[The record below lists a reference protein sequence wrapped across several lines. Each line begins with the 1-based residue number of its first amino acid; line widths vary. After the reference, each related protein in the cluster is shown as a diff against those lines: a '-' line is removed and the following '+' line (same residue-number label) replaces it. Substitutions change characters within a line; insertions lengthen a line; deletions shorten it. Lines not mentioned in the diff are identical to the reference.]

1 MICVE
6 SPEARFEETIE
17 IQTNKL
23 EELSIQIDPTFIH
36 VCEENCI
43 KPISYVSSEPCVCG
57 IKVDGSLLKIKFSD
71 LLPVPESLIVKLS
84 GIRKGRKNSRFQE
97 FTKEEMEK
105 NVNFWSAWQ
114 K

>member
-57 IKVDGSLLKIKFSD
+57 IRVDGDLLKIKFSN
-71 LLPVPESLIVKLS
+71 LLSVPESLIVKLS
-84 GIRKGRKNSRFQE
+84 GIRKGRNDSRFQE
-97 FTKEEMEK
+97 FTKEEMDK
-105 NVNFWSAWQ
+105 NVNFWSAWN